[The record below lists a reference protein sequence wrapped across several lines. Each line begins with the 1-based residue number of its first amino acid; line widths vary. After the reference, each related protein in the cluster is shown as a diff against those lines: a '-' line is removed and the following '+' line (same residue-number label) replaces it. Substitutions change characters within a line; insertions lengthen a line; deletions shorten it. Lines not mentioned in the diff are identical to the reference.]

1 MTKTKVIRK
10 KKIKN
15 DDENNIHDDDDN
27 DDDDIVRDDPLC
39 GASHPLR
46 ENSLKLLNKKV
57 LKIQKQCTNHI
68 TTSFIKND
76 GYVSL
81 SVY

>member
-10 KKIKN
+10 KKIQN
-15 DDENNIHDDDDN
+15 VDENNIHDDDDN
-27 DDDDIVRDDPLC
+27 DDDDDDI
-39 GASHPLR
+39 

>member
-1 MTKTKVIRK
+1 MTKTKKVRRNK
-10 KKIKN
+10 QIKN
-15 DDENNIHDDDDN
+15 NNDNIDDN
-27 DDDDIVRDDPLC
+27 DDDDDTVESCFKI
-39 GASHPLR
+39 
-46 ENSLKLLNKKV
+46 LNKKV
-57 LKIQKQCTNHI
+57 LKIQNNNIKYI

>member
-1 MTKTKVIRK
+1 MTKTKKVIRK

-15 DDENNIHDDDDN
+15 NNDNNDNIDDDD
-27 DDDDIVRDDPLC
+27 DDDTIVE
-39 GASHPLR
+39 S
-46 ENSLKLLNKKV
+46 NFKLLNKRV
-57 LKIQKQCTNHI
+57 LKIQNNNIKYITN
-68 TTSFIKND
+68 SFIKND

>member
-1 MTKTKVIRK
+1 MTKKKVIRTK
-10 KKIKN
+10 KSKN
-15 DDENNIHDDDDN
+15 IDKNNIDDDN
-27 DDDDIVRDDPLC
+27 DDDND
-39 GASHPLR
+39 
-46 ENSLKLLNKKV
+46 ENESGFKLLNKKV
-57 LKIQKQCTNHI
+57 LRIQNNNIKNI

>member
-1 MTKTKVIRK
+1 MTKSKAIRK
-10 KKIKN
+10 KKKLN
-15 DDENNIHDDDDN
+15 TNDENNINDDDDN
-27 DDDDIVRDDPLC
+27 DDDDDI
-39 GASHPLR
+39 

>member
-10 KKIKN
+10 KKKIKN
-15 DDENNIHDDDDN
+15 IEENNINDDDDN
-27 DDDDIVRDDPLC
+27 DDDDDI
-39 GASHPLR
+39 

-57 LKIQKQCTNHI
+57 LKIQKKSTDHI
-68 TTSFIKND
+68 TKSFIKNE

>member
-10 KKIKN
+10 KKKIKN
-15 DDENNIHDDDDN
+15 IEENNINDDDDN
-27 DDDDIVRDDPLC
+27 DDDDD
-39 GASHPLR
+39 

-57 LKIQKQCTNHI
+57 LKIQKKCTNHI
-68 TTSFIKND
+68 TTSFIKNE

>member
-1 MTKTKVIRK
+1 MTKTKKVIRRNK
-10 KKIKN
+10 QIKN
-15 DDENNIHDDDDN
+15 NNDNIDDN
-27 DDDDIVRDDPLC
+27 DDDDDIE
-39 GASHPLR
+39 S
-46 ENSLKLLNKKV
+46 NLKLLNKRV
-57 LKIQKQCTNHI
+57 LKIQNNNIKNI

>member
-1 MTKTKVIRK
+1 MTKTKVIRRK

-15 DDENNIHDDDDN
+15 IGNDNIDDDDN
-27 DDDDIVRDDPLC
+27 DDDDTIV
-39 GASHPLR
+39 
-46 ENSLKLLNKKV
+46 ENCFKILNRNV
-57 LKIQKQCTNHI
+57 LKIQNKNIKNI

-76 GYVSL
+76 GYVAL